1 MATDGTVYYV
11 HADRRCGQAVKMVK
25 TAIGQP
31 ETILNTFNPGI
42 DVFATNA
49 TADATSRT
57 DVYIQR
63 TNCKT
68 NSDDI
73 VKVVG
78 P

>member
-1 MATDGTVYYV
+1 M
-11 HADRRCGQAVKMVK
+11 HAGRKCGQAVKLVK

-49 TADATSRT
+49 TADATSGT

-63 TNCKT
+63 TNLRPTATISSKSSIR
-68 NSDDI
+68 NR
-73 VKVVG
+73 
-78 P
+78 PA